1 MKAIT
6 ATEARKNLRKL
17 MDEILVANQPILI
30 SGKRKKAVLI
40 SEGDWR
46 SIQETIYL
54 SSIHNMRESIVK
66 GLETPII
73 KCDDKLTF

>member
-6 ATEARKNLRKL
+6 AAEARKNLHKL
-17 MDEILVANQPILI
+17 IDEILVANQPIII
-30 SGKRKKAVLI
+30 SGKRKNAVLI

-54 SSIHNMRESIVK
+54 SSIPNMRESLVK
-66 GLETPII
+66 GLETSII

>member
-6 ATEARKNLRKL
+6 AAESRKNLHKL
-17 MDEILVANQPILI
+17 IDEILVANQPIII
-30 SGKRKKAVLI
+30 SGKRKNAVLI

-54 SSIHNMRESIVK
+54 SSIPNMRESLVK
-66 GLETPII
+66 GLETSII